1 MNAYDLTRHAI
12 EAAQWLVVPA
22 LMYLLRRVPTFPRF
36 FAVLVLG
43 WYGMFLLVVWYWNYA
58 IFHAPTEQLREYFA
72 LRDGGQA
79 ATAFAYGWFGVI
91 VYMAVIEA
99 VRFIYLRAKRRRQ
112 SNDGVPATARS
123 SFLLAVAV
131 AGVTAAVGGCGRSTS
146 GTAVARQ
153 A

>member
-1 MNAYDLTRHAI
+1 MGYARVRDRRPQWQSRSRWATHLINAYDLTRHAI

-58 IFHAPTEQLREYFA
+58 IFHAPTEQLREYYA

-79 ATAFAYGWFGVI
+79 ATAFAYGWFAVI

-99 VRFIYLRAKRRRQ
+99 LRFIF
-112 SNDGVPATARS
+112 SW
-123 SFLLAVAV
+123 
-131 AGVTAAVGGCGRSTS
+131 
-146 GTAVARQ
+146 
-153 A
+153 